1 MQETIDGKKM
11 DVLWVHAFASSAE
24 ENHGGRHNRL
34 QTDLA
39 DKNIRVKIAAC
50 KQNHLTPK
58 RALTKATLKDDRFLW
73 IPGISRKRNI
83 IFRLLNVF
91 CFFILLL
98 TSSRKKLGKV
108 DIVIGSSPDPLAAWG
123 GYLLSKRLAVPF
135 VLEVRDVWPETL
147 IKLQKYKPWHP
158 YILFLEFLER
168 RLISRAQL
176 ILSTLPG
183 LESYV
188 RSFRQK
194 TKVLHVP
201 NYVSQTD
208 IVSLPLSPSP
218 RKVMKIIYAG
228 TMGVA
233 NDLTT
238 FFEAMSLLEEQG
250 LGDGF
255 SVEVFGDGPLQAK
268 IERKYAKLT
277 SVTFFG
283 RVNRARIMERLR
295 MADIGIICWKKNDL
309 YRHGISANKI
319 ADYFA
324 SGLPVAMSYDYTHA
338 LKNGL
343 AGIRTPAEDPQAL
356 AEAILKMKNLSEE
369 EFDEMRLAA
378 VTLAKS
384 EYCFQTFGDI
394 LQSHLQSLPR

>member
-1 MQETIDGKKM
+1 M
-11 DVLWVHAFASSAE
+11 DVLWVHAFASSSE
-24 ENHGGRHNRL
+24 ENHGGRHSRL
-34 QTDLA
+34 QTDLV
-39 DKNIRVKIAAC
+39 DKDIRVKIVAC
-50 KQNHLTPK
+50 KKNHLIPK
-58 RALTKATLKDDRFLW
+58 RALTKASLKDDRFLW
-73 IPGISRKRNI
+73 IPGISQRRNI
-83 IFRLLNVF
+83 IFRLLNIF

-123 GYLLSKRLAVPF
+123 GYLLSKRLSVPF

-168 RLISRAQL
+168 RLMSRAQL

-183 LESYV
+183 LDSYV
-188 RSFRQK
+188 RSFQQK
-194 TKVLHVP
+194 TKVLHIP
-201 NYVSQTD
+201 NYVSETD
-208 IVSLPLSPSP
+208 IVSLPLAPSS

-228 TMGVA
+228 TIGVA
-233 NDLTT
+233 NDLKT
-238 FFEAMSLLEEQG
+238 FFEAISLLEDQG
-250 LGDGF
+250 FADAF
-255 SVEVFGDGPLQAK
+255 SVEVFGDGPLQQK
-268 IERKYAKLT
+268 MEKKYAELA

-283 RVNRARIMERLR
+283 RVNRATIIKRLR

-309 YRHGISANKI
+309 YRHGISANKL

-343 AGIRTPAEDPQAL
+343 AGIRSPAEDPQSL
-356 AEAILKMKNLSEE
+356 ADAILKMKNLSDE

-378 VTLAKS
+378 VNLAKS